1 MVTLDFETKS
11 FADLTKV
18 GAWKYSQ
25 DPTTEIICLCYGI
38 DDAEIQT
45 WWPGKVLEGYQCWPS
60 CYAEALIVNDFG
72 WFSREE
78 FDKAKAKY
86 GKMPYD
92 LYCAI
97 MEGHEVEAHNVSFE
111 FSIWRNIMEIEY
123 GWLPIPDEQWRDLM
137 AIASYYAMPPSL
149 EKLARAMGIPG
160 KNPEG
165 TRLISKY
172 CKLHLK
178 TAKRDIPHEDFQK
191 FLDYC
196 MQDVRVEQMASD
208 LLGDLPE
215 EELVVFMLDQRI
227 NQRGIPLDRKTIEDA
242 IAIVDKR
249 SEELAAE
256 FNKLTGL
263 NPTQHEKVSAWLKAR
278 GCEMENLQGKYID
291 KVLKDSDAEDD
302 NTDGLTDKELDKLKE
317 KKTKVKLTPE
327 TRKALEIRRK
337 HAKASTKKLKTML
350 RHRDGSGRAMFQTK
364 YHGAQTGRW
373 TGTGFQPL
381 NLSKGFEDVPPE
393 RLVADLSHREP
404 KWLDVM
410 YGDAMD
416 AVGKASRHHIKAE
429 KGHRIIAGDFVSIEA
444 VLLACNA
451 REEWKVEAFRRKDPI
466 YELMGCKIHKLG
478 PEAEAL
484 ARKDKK
490 AFKHKYGPERFDGK
504 TGELAFGYQGAL
516 GAWRKFDDSDKH
528 TDERVIEICKGWR
541 AEHTAIVGFW
551 RDLEDAAVE
560 AVAYPGRVPEVNG
573 FRFQVIDAWLAMW
586 LPNGK
591 RVWYFDPQLR
601 MEMPKWHD
609 PEQYEDCASGEC
621 DCKPRRVLT
630 YMAQKE
636 GQWRRVQTYGGK
648 LAENATQAASREI
661 LIPAMLRLEK
671 YGYKVIL
678 SVYDEIV
685 CEMPYGK
692 GSAKELEEIMAESP
706 GDWGDMLPKGSRYN
720 MNWARDYP
728 IRVDAWEGERYKK

>member
-1 MVTLDFETKS
+1 MITLDFETKS
-11 FADLTKV
+11 YADLKKV

-38 DDAEIQT
+38 DDEEIQT
-45 WWPGKVLEGYQCWPS
+45 WWPGKVLERGQRWPL
-60 CYAEALIVNDFG
+60 YVEETQFKDNEELDEACD
-72 WFSREE
+72 
-78 FDKAKAKY
+78 KY
-86 GKMPYD
+86 GRMPYD
-92 LYCAI
+92 FYAALK
-97 MEGHEVEAHNVSFE
+97 EGYEVEAYNVSFE
-111 FSIWRNIMEIEY
+111 YSHYLNILVPQF
-123 GWLPIPDEQWRDLM
+123 GWLPVPEEAWRDLM
-137 AIASYYAMPPSL
+137 AVGAYYAMPPGL
-149 EKLARAMGIPG
+149 EKLCRAMGLPG

-172 CKLHLK
+172 SKLHLK
-178 TAKRDIPHEDFQK
+178 TAKKDIPPEDFKK
-191 FLDYC
+191 FVDYC
-196 MQDVRVEQMASD
+196 VDDVKIEQLASD

-215 EELVVFMLDQRI
+215 EELLVFQLDQRI
-227 NQRGIPLDRKTIEDA
+227 NKRGIPLDRKTIEDA

-249 SEELAAE
+249 AEELGEE
-256 FNKLTGL
+256 FRALTGV
-263 NPTQHEKVSAWLKAR
+263 NPTQHDKVKAWLEAH
-278 GCEMENLQGKYID
+278 GCKMENLQGKYID
-291 KVLKDSDAEDD
+291 KVLKESDAAEDGD
-302 NTDGLTDKELDKLKE
+302 DDIDEVTTEDLDKSIA
-317 KKTKVKLTPE
+317 KKAIIKLTPE
-327 TRKALEIRRK
+327 TKRALQMRRR

-350 RHRDGSGRAMFQTK
+350 RHRDGSGRALFQTK

-381 NLSKGFEDVPPE
+381 NLSKGYEELPPE
-393 RLVADLSHREP
+393 RLVADMSHRDP

-429 KGHRIIAGDFVSIEA
+429 KGHRLIAGDFVSIEA

-451 REEWKVEAFRRKDPI
+451 REEWKIEAFRRKDPI

-478 PEAEAL
+478 PAAEAL
-484 ARKDKK
+484 ARADKK
-490 AFKHKYGPERFDGK
+490 AFKHQYAGPRFDGK

-516 GAWRKFDDSDKH
+516 GAWRKFDDSEKH
-528 TDERVIEICKGWR
+528 SDERVIEICKGWR
-541 AEHTAIVGFW
+541 EEHPATTKFW
-551 RDLEDAAVE
+551 ADLDRAAVE
-560 AVAYPGRVPEVNG
+560 AVAYPGRAPEVNG
-573 FRFQVIDAWLAMW
+573 FRFEVIDAWLAMW

-609 PEQYEDCASGEC
+609 PEQWEDCAAGTC

-671 YGYKVIL
+671 YGYNVIL
-678 SVYDEIV
+678 SVYDEVV

-692 GSAKELEEIMAESP
+692 GSVSELSEIMCESP
-706 GDWGDMLPKGSRYN
+706 GDWGSLLPRGSRYDS
-720 MNWARDYP
+720 NWARDFP